1 MQHQLAERY
10 FPMNNDF
17 TNKFTDLRPRC
28 NPAIQFPLSC
38 CPPLTGALLLLVS
51 TSNEA
56 PSRAPHPHL
65 SPDGESDLLLGRSLH
80 VIVERVVDA
89 GDNIAVN
96 FDLLVEATSNIQN
109 EYLCQLPNSTEL
121 FAQAGYQFLEV
132 DPSQGT
138 EEVQVTACERT
149 DTNGAGTVPPL
160 PDQPQ
165 ALAFGCSAFEATSSI
180 APNQLCMDEGRMAYD
195 YFRSPVPAGFDSRC
209 NCQQATRCK
218 NGESWPVDKAGNTYP
233 GRTAASAWWEATR
246 DDEWKYETAV
256 CTTTGCSCWLACT
269 QEEYDPC
276 NGEFRGDGQLT
287 VNQVNQY
294 LYDGYPLPPTHG
306 GASASAESATKPQF
320 RMRYR
325 LSGYADVKAA
335 VADANR
341 IRKLAPGLGA
351 SVQRAFEAAANVAL
365 TAENSIELLEVDS
378 PVSNDNDQSL
388 LGIFTYV
395 GILPSAFE
403 SCASNMAGSAF
414 NGDNKNTNVAVE
426 NGANEV
432 KVYTEVSAGGDRE
445 GSANRMETLITGSL
459 LTSCASPASINPAD
473 IPMLE
478 SRQAPQPTTA
488 PAKKNPALPW
498 YAWLLIAIGIVLV
511 IAACVYIWW
520 ILASRRKQREN
531 RLKLSDEADGDG
543 CCSERGL
550 VPGIAPATGYVDDD
564 ADTATVTG
572 IGSISTHARLPS
584 SATHRA
590 SPVDVPTAVVS
601 VNPDGS
607 LTPRLPLAPKNPV
620 AKSSSSLITT
630 TPDTG
635 GHRDSTRSHE
645 APY

>member
-1 MQHQLAERY
+1 M
-10 FPMNNDF
+10 
-17 TNKFTDLRPRC
+17 
-28 NPAIQFPLSC
+28 
-38 CPPLTGALLLLVS
+38 
-51 TSNEA
+51 
-56 PSRAPHPHL
+56 
-65 SPDGESDLLLGRSLH
+65 
-80 VIVERVVDA
+80 
-89 GDNIAVN
+89 
-96 FDLLVEATSNIQN
+96 
-109 EYLCQLPNSTEL
+109 
-121 FAQAGYQFLEV
+121 
-132 DPSQGT
+132 
-138 EEVQVTACERT
+138 
-149 DTNGAGTVPPL
+149 
-160 PDQPQ
+160 
-165 ALAFGCSAFEATSSI
+165 
-180 APNQLCMDEGRMAYD
+180 
-195 YFRSPVPAGFDSRC
+195 
-209 NCQQATRCK
+209 
-218 NGESWPVDKAGNTYP
+218 
-233 GRTAASAWWEATR
+233 
-246 DDEWKYETAV
+246 
-256 CTTTGCSCWLACT
+256 
-269 QEEYDPC
+269 
-276 NGEFRGDGQLT
+276 
-287 VNQVNQY
+287 
-294 LYDGYPLPPTHG
+294 
-306 GASASAESATKPQF
+306 
-320 RMRYR
+320 
-325 LSGYADVKAA
+325 KAA

-378 PVSNDNDQSL
+378 PVSNGNDQSL

-403 SCASNMAGSAF
+403 SCASSMAGSTF
-414 NGDNKNTNVAVE
+414 NGDNKNTHVAVE

-445 GSANRMETLITGSL
+445 ASANRMETLITGSL
-459 LTSCASPASINPAD
+459 LTSCASPASINTAD

-478 SRQAPQPTTA
+478 SRQAPQPTAA

-511 IAACVYIWW
+511 IAACVYVWW

-564 ADTATVTG
+564 ADTATVIG